1 MLGVLIGDSQLKFL
15 TPDRLRFAANV
26 QTCTFSVGG
35 ATAVF
40 FLDKKQPRR
49 DHFAGDGY
57 HVSHLVGVRALTRL
71 IKVPVVRRLGP
82 QWG

>member
-1 MLGVLIGDSQLKFL
+1 MSGVLIGDSQLKFL
-15 TPDRLRFAANV
+15 TPDRLQFAANV

-35 ATAVF
+35 ATVF

-71 IKVPVVRRLGP
+71 IKVQVARRLGA
-82 QWG
+82 QW

>member
-1 MLGVLIGDSQLKFL
+1 MLGVLIGDRQLKFV

-40 FLDKKQPRR
+40 LDKKQPRR
-49 DHFAGDGY
+49 NHFAGVGY
-57 HVSHLVGVRALTRL
+57 QVSHLVGVRALTRL
-71 IKVPVVRRLGP
+71 IKVQVVRRLGA
-82 QWG
+82 QRG